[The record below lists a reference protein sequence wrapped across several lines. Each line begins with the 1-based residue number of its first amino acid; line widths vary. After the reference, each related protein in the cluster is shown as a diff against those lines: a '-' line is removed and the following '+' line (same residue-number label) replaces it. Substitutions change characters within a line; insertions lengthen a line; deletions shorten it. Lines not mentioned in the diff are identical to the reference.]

1 MSGPSYL
8 RVYFKDMASD
18 DFPIELEDAIK
29 SIMIDHVQSG
39 TDYVYSYR
47 THDGAVATFRASQV
61 IGLRTFTPESRETVE
76 RVQAAIDDEI
86 KLVRHDLGIFD
97 QNDYR

>member
-8 RVYFKDMASD
+8 RVYFKDMDSD

-29 SIMIDHVQSG
+29 AIMLDYVQSG
-39 TDYVYSYR
+39 TDYVYTYR
-47 THDGAVATFRASQV
+47 THDGAVTTFRVSQV
-61 IGLRTFTPESRETVE
+61 VGMRTFTPESRETVE
-76 RVQAAIDDEI
+76 RVRAAIEDEI

-97 QNDYR
+97 QNDY